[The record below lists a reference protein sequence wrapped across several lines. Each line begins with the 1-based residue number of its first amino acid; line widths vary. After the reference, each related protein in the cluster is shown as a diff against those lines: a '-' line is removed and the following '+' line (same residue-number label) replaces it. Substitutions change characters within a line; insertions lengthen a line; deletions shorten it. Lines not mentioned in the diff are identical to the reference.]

1 MKKFLL
7 LFFTWWQG
15 TTVGTWWHTRQNGEF
30 VGEDEAGNKY
40 YRTRGGKIDPIMGV
54 ERRWVIFNG
63 EADGSKVPPGWHG
76 WMHNRTDV
84 PPSQEKDH
92 RSWSWEKPHM
102 PNPTGTP
109 AAHRPQGS
117 ILGAAKRAAQGG
129 DYVAWKPE

>member
-15 TTVGTWWHTRQNGEF
+15 ITVGTWWYTRTKGEF
-30 VGEDEAGNKY
+30 VGEDEFGNKY
-40 YRTRGGKIDPIMGV
+40 YRSKGGEIHPILGV
-54 ERRWVIFNG
+54 ERRWVLFNG
-63 EADGSKVPPGWHG
+63 EAEGSKVPPGWHG
-76 WMHNRTDV
+76 WMHHRTDV
-84 PPSQEKDH
+84 PPTEDTGYKAWPWQ
-92 RSWSWEKPHM
+92 KPHM

-117 ILGAAKRAAQGG
+117 ILGAAKRAAQAG